1 MARSARRGVGPTV
14 VLDARGLVRL
24 AAGDPI
30 VREYVRQA
38 HARDGEVVTAAS
50 TLAEVLR
57 GGPGDASVHQALKHV
72 TVVPIDYHLARQAGA
87 LLAPA
92 SDRDAAP
99 AAGGRADAGHSA
111 AGHSAAGHSAAGHS
125 AAGHAGTQ
133 GSLLAAVALRQPR
146 PVVLL
151 TADQGSMMRL
161 TGEPHRREAD
171 RVVVIGI

>member
-111 AGHSAAGHSAAGHS
+111 AGHSAAGH
-125 AAGHAGTQ
+125 AGTQ